1 MSDKTGAANDP
12 DENRG
17 KMRRGLKFVFEHAN
31 TGTNLMAAAA
41 NEQWGKVRALARMGA
56 CVYER
61 NSWIIGKIG
70 ECGDEETLDLVI
82 KKGASMSARVKNAP
96 NIIRGQQALNM
107 AARNNN
113 AKVIPALIR
122 HGADPNKDDYKA
134 ILLAA
139 EAGHK
144 EAMIALL
151 DNGVDMAIGGHL
163 AFKAAVENGH
173 KDCVKAIA
181 ERVSR
186 TTLKMWSVRQGSRKN
201 AKRPAK
207 PGVYKKAYG

>member
-1 MSDKTGAANDP
+1 MSDNKGAENDP
-12 DENRG
+12 ANNRG
-17 KMRRGLKFVFEHAN
+17 RVRRGLKFVFEHAN

-41 NEQWGKVRALARMGA
+41 EEQWGKVRALARMGA
-56 CVYER
+56 TVYER
-61 NSWIIGKIG
+61 NSWIIAKIG

-82 KKGASMSARVKNAP
+82 KKGASMKARVKEAP

-113 AKVIPALIR
+113 ARVIPALIR
-122 HGADPNKDDYKA
+122 HGADPNKDGYKA
-134 ILLAA
+134 IILAA

-144 EAMIALL
+144 DAMIALL

-163 AFKAAVENGH
+163 AYQAAVQNGH

-186 TTLKMWSVRQGSRKN
+186 STLRMWSIRKSKSRTLT
-201 AKRPAK
+201 AAP
-207 PGVYKKAYG
+207 